1 MKKRQEVRQ
10 TRLVQLIKEQ
20 FNDRQVLLAER
31 IGVAPALISGYITGS
46 KNMGEKMRDKI
57 ETACGL
63 HTGWLDLSIDQV
75 DTENKVEAGSKS
87 PQQVPQYQISASNI
101 DDLARQLG
109 RQLKGKA
116 AFEFISKL
124 AEEIRKQS

>member
-1 MKKRQEVRQ
+1 LTRTALKTRWKRAA
-10 TRLVQLIKEQ
+10 K
-20 FNDRQVLLAER
+20 
-31 IGVAPALISGYITGS
+31 PAASAAI
-46 KNMGEKMRDKI
+46 
-57 ETACGL
+57 
-63 HTGWLDLSIDQV
+63 
-75 DTENKVEAGSKS
+75 
-87 PQQVPQYQISASNI
+87 QISASNI

>member
-1 MKKRQEVRQ
+1 
-10 TRLVQLIKEQ
+10 
-20 FNDRQVLLAER
+20 
-31 IGVAPALISGYITGS
+31 
-46 KNMGEKMRDKI
+46 MGEKMRDKI

-63 HTGWLDLSIDQV
+63 HTGWLDLAIDQ
-75 DTENKVEAGSKS
+75 DGTENKVETGSKS
-87 PQQVPQYQISASNI
+87 PQQGPQYQISASNI

-116 AFEFISKL
+116 GLEFISKL